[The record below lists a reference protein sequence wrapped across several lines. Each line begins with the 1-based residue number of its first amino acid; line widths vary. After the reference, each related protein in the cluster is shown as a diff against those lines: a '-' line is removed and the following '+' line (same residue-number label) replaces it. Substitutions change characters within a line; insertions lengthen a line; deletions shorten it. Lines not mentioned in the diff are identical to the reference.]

1 MYKHP
6 TIDRDKMTP
15 AEGLQILKEGNQRFV
30 NNLRE
35 NKDYPSLL
43 EKTKNQQHPFVSIL
57 SCSDSRA
64 PVELIFDQAIGDIF
78 SVRLAGNIAS
88 KDAIGSLEFGIKYL
102 KRRTSVKSRGAPSI
116 ASDPQVFQIPLL
128 SHETWITSFYLFARS
143 QYVLEINE
151 FQVKI

>member
-6 TIDRDKMTP
+6 SIDRDKMTP

-102 KRRTSVKSRGAPSI
+102 KSKLLVILGTYLMRSSKSV
-116 ASDPQVFQIPLL
+116 L
-128 SHETWITSFYLFARS
+128 
-143 QYVLEINE
+143 
-151 FQVKI
+151 